1 MLYPYLNKCI
11 EENCV
16 NDDLWKIND
25 EMCSLSK
32 SELIK
37 KDREIDEED
46 VEKNLKDGIVE
57 NVNDIDDKVKV
68 KRRRRRRRQTVD
80 GIINK
85 TSIDDNVDNNEIK
98 MELSNNN
105 VDKTNNQTCNNQKEN
120 GKHESIEENEQ
131 EINNKL
137 INETIKKDVGIS
149 NSEPFNMNNNIKD
162 EKLYD
167 QNGNNNETI
176 TINTDE
182 QKESKLISI
191 NNNQKI
197 DVEQNDVSRRTK
209 NERKKSSKFLL
220 NDQNGNNIQP
230 NDENQNI
237 QDGNNNNN
245 NIKRRRRT
253 RKRKANDKSGE
264 NHTLNESLKKD
275 GNTNNDILEEE
286 DKKCTL
292 SVYEKKDTNDL
303 MWLDSYVNFYVYTNK
318 KKKNNYDNNN
328 NNICDDGF
336 NTVELLNE
344 KTNHYISNISL
355 CCENVIEEL
364 KKFNFNKIYNLETFK
379 ELKLEKK
386 FYENIEL
393 YLLSIFVFE
402 KNKNICDIYSFKE
415 NYKHINDLIEYCKMC
430 NIEKGL
436 EIIVKCLFTYLRE
449 IKLDKKSYVY
459 NMIKLLTH
467 SFLYIPFRRYTAT
480 PFIFISFCSL
490 FRNSSRTFMNK
501 IIIHNF
507 LIICYSYI
515 MLIKKQQVDLKRQML
530 IDKRKKRKEKK
541 GSQHMKHDLE
551 NENFLDS

>member
-1 MLYPYLNKCI
+1 MLITKEIKNNDMLYPYLNKCI

-209 NERKKSSKFLL
+209 NERKKKF
-220 NDQNGNNIQP
+220 QIF
-230 NDENQNI
+230 
-237 QDGNNNNN
+237 
-245 NIKRRRRT
+245 IKRS
-253 RKRKANDKSGE
+253 K
-264 NHTLNESLKKD
+264 
-275 GNTNNDILEEE
+275 
-286 DKKCTL
+286 
-292 SVYEKKDTNDL
+292 
-303 MWLDSYVNFYVYTNK
+303 W
-318 KKKNNYDNNN
+318 
-328 NNICDDGF
+328 
-336 NTVELLNE
+336 
-344 KTNHYISNISL
+344 
-355 CCENVIEEL
+355 
-364 KKFNFNKIYNLETFK
+364 
-379 ELKLEKK
+379 
-386 FYENIEL
+386 
-393 YLLSIFVFE
+393 
-402 KNKNICDIYSFKE
+402 
-415 NYKHINDLIEYCKMC
+415 
-430 NIEKGL
+430 
-436 EIIVKCLFTYLRE
+436 
-449 IKLDKKSYVY
+449 
-459 NMIKLLTH
+459 
-467 SFLYIPFRRYTAT
+467 
-480 PFIFISFCSL
+480 
-490 FRNSSRTFMNK
+490 
-501 IIIHNF
+501 
-507 LIICYSYI
+507 
-515 MLIKKQQVDLKRQML
+515 
-530 IDKRKKRKEKK
+530 
-541 GSQHMKHDLE
+541 
-551 NENFLDS
+551 